1 MADNDGGRRGAS
13 LGRVIALVEIAGIAG
28 LAADPAAA
36 NVAQQREVLGAR
48 VAAVRQALSSAGA
61 RVPSA
66 LVAQA
71 SNWNNWPKW
80 SKWSNWANQ

>member
-1 MADNDGGRRGAS
+1 MADPVSAKRGAPF
-13 LGRVIALVEIAGIAG
+13 GRVIALVEIAGIAG

-36 NVAQQREVLGAR
+36 AVAHQRQALEMR
-48 VAAVRQALSSAGA
+48 VAAVRQALGERPATPT
-61 RVPSA
+61 V

-71 SNWNNWPKW
+71 ANWNNWPKW

>member
-1 MADNDGGRRGAS
+1 MAENGSAKRS
-13 LGRVIALVEIAGIAG
+13 SPLGRVIALLEIAGVAG

-36 NVAQQREVLGAR
+36 NVAPQRDALEAR
-48 VAAVRQALSSAGA
+48 VAAVRQALA
-61 RVPSA
+61 RQPDVPTA

-71 SNWNNWPKW
+71 ANWNNWPKW